1 MHGLY
6 SPNRK
11 KPKRIDKNGQNG
23 HLIKWTFDKNGFFIV
38 VRRGLSFWIYG

>member
-1 MHGLY
+1 MAFTVPIEKNL
-6 SPNRK
+6 K
-11 KPKRIDKNGQNG
+11 EFDKNGQNG